1 MTSTTHIAGPR
12 IEACGRIIQRCSLCG
27 EKLCDSKNVAMPLEK
42 CTACDGTGGY
52 QPAYVSGGEIVGPDV
67 CPDCGGTGDK
77 PPVFATWE
85 VGRLVRVTPGQPT
98 SFILLDDTCKLPDD
112 SCIDLV
118 E

>member
-42 CTACDGTGGY
+42 CQACDGTGGY

-67 CPDCGGTGDK
+67 CHDCGGTGDK
-77 PPVFATWE
+77 PPRDSLEMSISALKKDAE
-85 VGRLVRVTPGQPT
+85 RLR
-98 SFILLDDTCKLPDD
+98 DDY
-112 SCIDLV
+112 
-118 E
+118 